1 MTEYNT
7 EPPLFKTDELFYNLF
22 CVFFSWCIGV
32 VTASTLVVHFVWT
45 PLKRLREP
53 EMNKIELYNCK
64 YIDEIESEDACDIDE
79 LRLQQLSHCV
89 VMETTPSG
97 MVIMYYDHSTETFTY
112 YASRSISTK
121 FLETIARKYA
131 CMFHCK
137 SLLIQHRITEEK
149 NTATTEKTTEN
160 NTTKPKKNSIYATFK
175 TYPRNERNER
185 GSNKTESPSNGEK
198 ADVEPILA
206 NKFKLLGRVDDF
218 KFLQSQTISHKTSNI
233 SFMDFMNN
241 NGN

>member
-1 MTEYNT
+1 
-7 EPPLFKTDELFYNLF
+7 
-22 CVFFSWCIGV
+22 
-32 VTASTLVVHFVWT
+32 
-45 PLKRLREP
+45 
-53 EMNKIELYNCK
+53 
-64 YIDEIESEDACDIDE
+64 
-79 LRLQQLSHCV
+79 
-89 VMETTPSG
+89 
-97 MVIMYYDHSTETFTY
+97 
-112 YASRSISTK
+112 
-121 FLETIARKYA
+121 
-131 CMFHCK
+131 MFHCK